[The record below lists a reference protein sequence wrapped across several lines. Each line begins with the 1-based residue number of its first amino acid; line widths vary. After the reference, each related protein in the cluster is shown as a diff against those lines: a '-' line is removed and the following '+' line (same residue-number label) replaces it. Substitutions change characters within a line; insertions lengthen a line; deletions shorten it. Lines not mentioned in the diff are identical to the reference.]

1 MKKNNILIYGA
12 TGSIGD
18 SVLSLIRNHK
28 DLFNIVGMTCDKNIK
43 KLSKLAN
50 EFNTKNIGIAGYNKD
65 FEEINGLIF
74 EVDSLIMTIQKDLD
88 SLNAKG
94 H

>member
-1 MKKNNILIYGA
+1 MDKFKIKILPNKKVILSVCSNILSMAIIAGIIMLISSCSED
-12 TGSIGD
+12 TFIG
-18 SVLSLIRNHK
+18 
-28 DLFNIVGMTCDKNIK
+28 
-43 KLSKLAN
+43 
-50 EFNTKNIGIAGYNKD
+50 GYNKD

-94 H
+94 S